1 MKEPR
6 RPLEELVKG
15 LPQAFR
21 EEARDFV
28 AFLLEK
34 RAWKA
39 PRRQPRFDWAG
50 ALKGL
55 RDRYTSEGRICFLS
69 DSSLRSTGLLLCRR
83 NQHEVSSRSSED
95 RVG

>member
-6 RPLEELVKG
+6 KPLEEWVKG
-15 LPQAFR
+15 LLQAFQ
-21 EEARDFV
+21 EEVRDFV

-34 RAWKA
+34 RARKA

-50 ALKGL
+50 ALKDL
-55 RDRYTSEGRICFLS
+55 RDRYTSEGRVCFLS
-69 DSSLRSTGLLLCRR
+69 DSSLHSTGLLLCRR
-83 NQHEVSSRSSED
+83 NQYEVSGRSSED